1 MLNAVL
7 FVADPHLAA
16 LVQGMAGESDEF
28 AIESITEGAFTD
40 YAIARTL
47 NTQRPD
53 VALVE
58 ITDIERDLP
67 VTAAIQRNSPEV
79 PVVGL
84 TSNQLQSQMGRAPDV
99 AFLAVWPFKVRDLE
113 QAISGAVHKL
123 HGGTHENLLAFL
135 PGKAGSGASTVVLQ
149 TARALTQLKR
159 RVLVIEADLHSGLL
173 GAMMNVEPRSS
184 IRAALAGAST
194 LDTLSWQRYITT
206 VGGVDFL
213 LADPLVKE
221 PLPHWTHYFH
231 LLRYAAPR
239 YDFVLVDLPEIINTA
254 TAEAVRRAHA
264 VYVVSTP
271 EFGPLQLSRQRRQE
285 LENWG
290 VERGKIRVLL
300 NREHRDH
307 LSPGDAEQILGCPL
321 AKAFPND
328 YRAVQRAVKDAA
340 AIDFHSRLGE
350 AYLTFS
356 QMLCGV
362 EVEKRSLM
370 GMFRR

>member
-28 AIESITEGAFTD
+28 AIDSITEGAFTD
-40 YAIARTL
+40 YAVARTL
-47 NTQRPD
+47 NTRRPD

-58 ITDIERDLP
+58 MTDIERDLP
-67 VTAAIQRNSPEV
+67 VAAAIQRTSPEV

-84 TSNQLQSQMGRAPDV
+84 TSNQVQSQLGRAAEV
-99 AFLAVWPFKVRDLE
+99 ASLAVWPFKMRDLE

-123 HGGTHENLLAFL
+123 HGGTYENLLAFL

-159 RVLVIEADLHSGLL
+159 RVLVMEADLHSGLL

-184 IRAALAGAST
+184 LRAALAGAST
-194 LDTLSWQRYITT
+194 VDTLNWQRYITP

-213 LADPLVKE
+213 LTDPLVKE
-221 PLPHWTHYFH
+221 PLPHWTHYFL
-231 LLRYAAPR
+231 LLRYAVPK

-254 TAEAVRRAHA
+254 TAEVVRRARS
-264 VYVVSTP
+264 VYVISTP
-271 EFGPLQLSRQRRQE
+271 EFGSLQLSRQRRQE
-285 LENWG
+285 LESWG
-290 VERGKIRVLL
+290 VDRARIRGLL

-307 LSPGDAEQILGCPL
+307 LSPQDAEHILGCPL

-328 YRAVQRAVKDAA
+328 YKAVQKAVKDAA
-340 AIDFHSRLGE
+340 AIDSRSRLGE

-362 EVEKRSLM
+362 EAGKRPLM